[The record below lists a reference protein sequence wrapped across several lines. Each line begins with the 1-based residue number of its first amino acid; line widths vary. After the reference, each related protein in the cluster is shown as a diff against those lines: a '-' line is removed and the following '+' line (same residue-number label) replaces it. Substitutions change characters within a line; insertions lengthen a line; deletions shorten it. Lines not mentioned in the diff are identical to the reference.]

1 MNPVKAALWITK
13 FVVTLA
19 LLLVVMPAVLYYG
32 GVYSVVKYERHKKE
46 RRVQECIAK
55 SGNAGAKADMFDD
68 VVKKACELNPDDPY
82 AKFGPPIQSDPFA
95 EIAVPSDPYAGT
107 AVPALPAGYTLDPK
121 SWGSTKNRFSQNTP
135 NQRINLTCVHKAIMG
150 WCSAHAC
157 DKDFMG
163 ALSPQ
168 DQLGYLAYL
177 GDEAATGRHLPT
189 WGVLSKQC
197 TEK

>member
-19 LLLVVMPAVLYYG
+19 LLLVVLPAVLYYG
-32 GVYSVVKYERHKKE
+32 GVYAVVKYERHKKD

-55 SGNAGAKADMFDD
+55 SGKAAAKADVFDD
-68 VVKKACELNPDDPY
+68 VVKKACELNPNDPY
-82 AKFGPPIQSDPFA
+82 AEFGPPVQVDPFA
-95 EIAVPSDPYAGT
+95 EI

-121 SWGSTKNRFSQNTP
+121 DWGSTKNRFSQNAP
-135 NQRINLTCVHKAIMG
+135 DQKIDLTCVHKAITG

-157 DKDFMG
+157 DKDFVG
-163 ALSPQ
+163 ASPQ

-197 TEK
+197 KGK